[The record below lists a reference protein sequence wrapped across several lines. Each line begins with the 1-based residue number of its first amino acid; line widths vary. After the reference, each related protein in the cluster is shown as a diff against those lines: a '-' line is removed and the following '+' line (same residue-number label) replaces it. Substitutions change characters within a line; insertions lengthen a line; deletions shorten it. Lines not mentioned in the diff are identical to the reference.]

1 MNSFGDRLYKKVDS
15 QRFQLFIQGEL
26 AELTYQA
33 YQLSISTISNGESE
47 TIEVTYPVGYKADK
61 TSINNTQTYAKEDLV
76 ARYEYLGSS
85 QMPINGVYQIVT
97 IVEILLVDILRDILL
112 EFPNKIPSKRKID
125 AEIVL
130 ESNSL
135 DEVKN
140 LIISS
145 LINELNY
152 KSPREFAEEF
162 EKYTGI
168 KLLEQ
173 PAFHKYIELKA
184 TRDVYIHNS
193 GTANN
198 IYLNKAGTLSRVR
211 IGEFLP
217 VTIQYFLESYE
228 CCLQLTEIIDLLLN
242 RIWPSAAYQKA
253 QEKYKAN
260 KEEQQ
265 RAAVEKIIEKN
276 EAPTSAK
283 EIKDTLKQKKKR
295 KLPLS
300 KTLSDSKHSQA

>member
-1 MNSFGDRLYKKVDS
+1 MESFGDTLYRKVDS

-26 AELTYQA
+26 AELTYQS
-33 YQLSISTISNGESE
+33 YQLSISTVADGESDTFE
-47 TIEVTYPVGYKADK
+47 ITFPVGYKADN
-61 TSINNTQTYAKEDLV
+61 TSISSTRTYTKEDLIS
-76 ARYEYLGSS
+76 RYEHICFS
-85 QMPINGVYQIVT
+85 QLPINGIYQLVT
-97 IVEILLVDILRDILL
+97 IIEVLLVDILRGILL

-125 AEIVL
+125 AELVL
-130 ESNSL
+130 EAGSL

-140 LIISS
+140 SIINS

-193 GTANN
+193 GVANS
-198 IYLNKAGTLSRVR
+198 IYLTKAGTLSRVR
-211 IGEFLP
+211 IDEFLP

-228 CCLQLTEIIDLLLN
+228 CCLQLTEVLELLLN
-242 RIWPSAAYQKA
+242 KIWPSLVYQKTKQKQKA
-253 QEKYKAN
+253 GIDEQQKAAIEKVIENNESSTSAEEIKEKPKKKKAVAASNAPTKSKKAN
-260 KEEQQ
+260 
-265 RAAVEKIIEKN
+265 
-276 EAPTSAK
+276 P
-283 EIKDTLKQKKKR
+283 
-295 KLPLS
+295 
-300 KTLSDSKHSQA
+300 